1 MPARGKCSAE
11 ASSSLSLAHVVFP
24 PVVPVHPSSRC
35 ALTCVISGSIQAL
48 CPAPHCEI
56 AAGCHGSG
64 IAPLWLFSRR
74 GSLSY
79 VCMLCSRHLKID
91 SNGYR
96 RRGRLQAPAE
106 YVPDPPCICKCR
118 VISSVKPK
126 AVPVLLFSPL
136 PVGHTDSDLLHNIR
150 GLGFDRG
157 HGRNASA
164 VDEFKILLSSSLSAG
179 ACRRPIACLPF
190 HLESLRASG
199 PSSWL
204 PGSQVEP
211 EECLSVP
218 LNSPAAGLVLREGY
232 LSGNPSHGAPLEGR
246 SRVVQRAKRAKLASG
261 EKGAAGERPGGL
273 G

>member
-1 MPARGKCSAE
+1 MLGIVSPHAKPAGIAYTWSEFDNAGPGQVQRAE

-48 CPAPHCEI
+48 CSAPHCEI
-56 AAGCHGSG
+56 AAGCHGCG

-126 AVPVLLFSPL
+126 AVPVLLFSPSRW
-136 PVGHTDSDLLHNIR
+136 PY
-150 GLGFDRG
+150 GF
-157 HGRNASA
+157 
-164 VDEFKILLSSSLSAG
+164 
-179 ACRRPIACLPF
+179 
-190 HLESLRASG
+190 
-199 PSSWL
+199 
-204 PGSQVEP
+204 
-211 EECLSVP
+211 
-218 LNSPAAGLVLREGY
+218 
-232 LSGNPSHGAPLEGR
+232 
-246 SRVVQRAKRAKLASG
+246 
-261 EKGAAGERPGGL
+261 
-273 G
+273 

>member
-1 MPARGKCSAE
+1 MLGIVSPHAKPAGIAYTWSEFDNAGPGQVQRSAAKCRSKQ
-11 ASSSLSLAHVVFP
+11 LGPCNVVFP

-126 AVPVLLFSPL
+126 AVPVLLFFFFSSRWPY
-136 PVGHTDSDLLHNIR
+136 
-150 GLGFDRG
+150 GF
-157 HGRNASA
+157 
-164 VDEFKILLSSSLSAG
+164 
-179 ACRRPIACLPF
+179 
-190 HLESLRASG
+190 
-199 PSSWL
+199 
-204 PGSQVEP
+204 
-211 EECLSVP
+211 
-218 LNSPAAGLVLREGY
+218 
-232 LSGNPSHGAPLEGR
+232 
-246 SRVVQRAKRAKLASG
+246 
-261 EKGAAGERPGGL
+261 
-273 G
+273 